1 MRWLSSILLN
11 SLVLIVVAGYFESF
25 HLEGVSAAIIA
36 SFILSILN
44 VIVKPILILLTLPVT
59 MLSLG
64 LFLFVI
70 NAITLWMTQSIMG
83 DSFVI
88 ESFGMAVLAAIVI
101 SILNLLIQ
109 KVIIEP
115 LSEKKKKKK

>member
-1 MRWLSSILLN
+1 MKWLLSILVN

-25 HLEGVSAAIIA
+25 HIEGVGAAIVA

-44 VIVKPILILLTLPVT
+44 VIVKPILIVLTLPVT
-59 MLSLG
+59 LLSLG
-64 LFLFVI
+64 LFLFII
-70 NAITLWMTQSIMG
+70 NAITLWMTQSLMG

-115 LSEKKKKKK
+115 LAEKKK

>member
-1 MRWLSSILLN
+1 MRWISSILVN

-25 HLEGVSAAIIA
+25 YIEGIGAAIIA
-36 SFILSILN
+36 SIILAVLN
-44 VIVKPILILLTLPVT
+44 VLVKPLLILFTLPVT
-59 MLSLG
+59 VLSLG
-64 LFLFVI
+64 LFLFII

-101 SILNLLIQ
+101 SLLNLMIQ

-115 LSEKKKKKK
+115 LSERK

>member
-1 MRWLSSILLN
+1 MKWVSSILVN

-25 HLEGVSAAIIA
+25 YVEGIGAAILA
-36 SFILSILN
+36 SILLSVLN
-44 VIVKPILILLTLPVT
+44 VLVKPILVLLTLPVT
-59 MLSLG
+59 LLSLG

-70 NAITLWMTQSIMG
+70 NAITLWLTQAIMG

-88 ESFGMAVLAAIVI
+88 EGFGMAILAAIVI

-109 KVIIEP
+109 KIIIEP
-115 LSEKKKKKK
+115 MSERKK

>member
-1 MRWLSSILLN
+1 MRWLSSILVN

-25 HLEGVSAAIIA
+25 HLEGIGAAIIA

-44 VIVKPILILLTLPVT
+44 VIVKPILVLLTLPVT

-88 ESFGMAVLAAIVI
+88 ESFGMAVLAAIMI
-101 SILNLLIQ
+101 SVLNLLIQ
-109 KVIIEP
+109 KVIVEP
-115 LSEKKKKKK
+115 LSEKKKNK

>member
-1 MRWLSSILLN
+1 MKWLSSILVN

-25 HLEGVSAAIIA
+25 HLEGVGAAIIA

-44 VIVKPILILLTLPVT
+44 VIVKPILVLLTLPVT
-59 MLSLG
+59 VVSLG

-70 NAITLWMTQSIMG
+70 NAITLWMTQSLMG

-109 KVIIEP
+109 KVVIEP
-115 LSEKKKKKK
+115 LSENKKNKK

>member
-1 MRWLSSILLN
+1 MKWVSSILVN

-25 HLEGVSAAIIA
+25 YIEGIGAAILA
-36 SFILSILN
+36 SILLSVLN
-44 VIVKPILILLTLPVT
+44 VLVKPILVLLTLPVT
-59 MLSLG
+59 IVSLG

-70 NAITLWMTQSIMG
+70 NAVTLWLTQAIMG

-88 ESFGMAVLAAIVI
+88 ESFGAAIVAAIVI

-115 LSEKKKKKK
+115 ISERKK